1 MKYIAPVFFGLLA
14 GAAVAGQPKGNL
26 EQFSSG
32 DSSNGVVHLYVS
44 DDQSQLYSMHFYE
57 NVDGTYWN
65 VCTPPRTERLKIS
78 DVKFF
83 WRSEIESFT
92 VSFGKFGEETFH
104 ISDMVDLPESRKW
117 ILSTL
122 IKKGKKPKITYRGC
136 GSGAITYLVSI
147 ER

>member
-1 MKYIAPVFFGLLA
+1 MKYIASVLLGLVFGT
-14 GAAVAGQPKGNL
+14 AVAGQPKGNL

-32 DSSNGVVHLYVS
+32 DSSNGNVHLYVS
-44 DDQSQLYSMHFYE
+44 DDQSQLYSVHFYE
-57 NVDGTYWN
+57 NVDDFYWD

-78 DVKFF
+78 DVQFF
-83 WRSEIESFT
+83 WRSEIESFK

-104 ISDMVDLPESRKW
+104 IADMVDLPESRKW